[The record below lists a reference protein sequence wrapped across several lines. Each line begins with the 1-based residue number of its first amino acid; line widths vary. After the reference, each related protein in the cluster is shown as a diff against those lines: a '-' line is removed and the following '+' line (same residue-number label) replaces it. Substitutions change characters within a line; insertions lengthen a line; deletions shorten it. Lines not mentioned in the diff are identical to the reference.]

1 MSIGLNESMTFE
13 KADSATI
20 SQVYMYLGALDCF
33 TNGVPERKRGKV
45 VDDFMQKYPLR
56 VDNKANA
63 LKTVES
69 LEKMYVDAVKKTPLK
84 TKIQAAFGMK
94 APENAFKAACVLG
107 AAAVVGSVMAAQG
120 VDHAAAPALVGA
132 LSVGMTALATVVGK
146 TAADGTENKPE
157 KIAKEEWNVQKY
169 GDVKRALFALKKM
182 KKALAPESTYK
193 RDVQALYASGL
204 GNPGGMITAL
214 NLKQKGGR

>member
-69 LEKMYVDAVKKTPLK
+69 LEKMYVDAVKQTPLK

-107 AAAVVGSVMAAQG
+107 AAAVVAG
-120 VDHAAAPALVGA
+120 VAAAHGADPAVVGA
-132 LSVGMTALATVVGK
+132 LSVGVTALSAVVGK
-146 TAADGTENKPE
+146 VAADETEDRPE

-182 KKALAPESTYK
+182 KKALKPESTYK

-214 NLKQKGGR
+214 NLKQNGGR

>member
-45 VDDFMQKYPLR
+45 ADDFMQKYPLR

-69 LEKMYVDAVKKTPLK
+69 LEKMYVDAVKQTPLK

-107 AAAVVGSVMAAQG
+107 AAAVVAG
-120 VDHAAAPALVGA
+120 VAAAHGADPAVVGA
-132 LSVGMTALATVVGK
+132 LSVGVTALSAVIGK
-146 TAADGTENKPE
+146 VAADGTEDKPE

-182 KKALAPESTYK
+182 KKALTPESTYK

-214 NLKQKGGR
+214 NLKQNGGR

>member
-107 AAAVVGSVMAAQG
+107 AAAVVAG
-120 VDHAAAPALVGA
+120 VAAAHGADPAVVGA
-132 LSVGMTALATVVGK
+132 LSVGVTALAAVVGK
-146 TAADGTENKPE
+146 AAADGTEDKPE

-214 NLKQKGGR
+214 NLKQNGGR

>member
-107 AAAVVGSVMAAQG
+107 AAAVVAG
-120 VDHAAAPALVGA
+120 VAAAHGADPAVVGA
-132 LSVGMTALATVVGK
+132 LSVGVTALAAVVGK
-146 TAADGTENKPE
+146 AAADGTEDKPE

-182 KKALAPESTYK
+182 KKALTPESTYK

-214 NLKQKGGR
+214 NLKQNGGR

>member
-107 AAAVVGSVMAAQG
+107 AAAVVAG
-120 VDHAAAPALVGA
+120 VAAAHGADPAVVGA
-132 LSVGMTALATVVGK
+132 LSVGVTALSAVVGK
-146 TAADGTENKPE
+146 AAADGTEDKPE

-182 KKALAPESTYK
+182 KKALTPESTYK

-214 NLKQKGGR
+214 NLKQNGGR

>member
-69 LEKMYVDAVKKTPLK
+69 LEKMYVDAVKQTPLK

-107 AAAVVGSVMAAQG
+107 AAAVVAG
-120 VDHAAAPALVGA
+120 VAAAHGADPAVVGA
-132 LSVGMTALATVVGK
+132 LSVGVTALAAVVGK
-146 TAADGTENKPE
+146 AAADGTEDKPE

-182 KKALAPESTYK
+182 KKALTPESTYK

-214 NLKQKGGR
+214 NLKQNGGR

>member
-69 LEKMYVDAVKKTPLK
+69 LEKMYVDAVKQTPLK

-107 AAAVVGSVMAAQG
+107 AAAVVAG
-120 VDHAAAPALVGA
+120 VAAAHGADPAVVGA
-132 LSVGMTALATVVGK
+132 LSVGVTALSAVVGK
-146 TAADGTENKPE
+146 AAADGTEDKPE

-182 KKALAPESTYK
+182 KKALTPESTYK

-214 NLKQKGGR
+214 NLKQNGGR

>member
-33 TNGVPERKRGKV
+33 TNGVPERRRGKV

-84 TKIQAAFGMK
+84 TKIQAAFGIK

-107 AAAVVGSVMAAQG
+107 AAAVVAG
-120 VDHAAAPALVGA
+120 VAAAHGADPAVVGA
-132 LSVGMTALATVVGK
+132 LSVGVTAFSAVVGK
-146 TAADGTENKPE
+146 VAADETEDRPE
-157 KIAKEEWNVQKY
+157 KIAKEEWDVQKY

-182 KKALAPESTYK
+182 KKALTPESTYK

-214 NLKQKGGR
+214 NLKKQNGGR